1 LSIHEKFCFG
11 PDHEEQNQMIESPED
26 KIICMNP
33 DNGKTENWLSVSH
46 CEACDELSFFELD
59 YYQPDYDYEGYEY
72 KPTRQGMRSGDES
85 WRRETKC
92 PIPEIEHD
100 PKAYCPDEWPCHLKT
115 KYCGIVDCDD
125 RDVFGA
131 TTASFNSVVI
141 MAVLGCFL
149 LVIALVVVWF
159 YCIRRKTHDREKT
172 SLRKN
177 PKRTETSKSTKPLLN
192 DTIQEQPLDGDEESS
207 QLTSKNQ
214 EPSEI
219 TV

>member
-1 LSIHEKFCFG
+1 MTVHRIGPKLKEQIFSIKNI
-11 PDHEEQNQMIESPED
+11 Q
-26 KIICMNP
+26 
-33 DNGKTENWLSVSH
+33 
-46 CEACDELSFFELD
+46 
-59 YYQPDYDYEGYEY
+59 
-72 KPTRQGMRSGDES
+72 RSGDES

-92 PIPEIEHD
+92 PIPEVEHD
-100 PKAYCPDEWPCHLKT
+100 PKVYCPTEWPCHLKT
-115 KYCGIVDCDD
+115 KYCGIAVCDD
-125 RDVFGA
+125 IAEYDP

-141 MAVLGCFL
+141 IAILGCFI
-149 LVIALVVVWF
+149 LVIAVVLAWF

-192 DTIQEQPLDGDEESS
+192 DTIQEQPLDGDEEHS
-207 QLTSKNQ
+207 QLTSKQQ

>member
-1 LSIHEKFCFG
+1 
-11 PDHEEQNQMIESPED
+11 M
-26 KIICMNP
+26 
-33 DNGKTENWLSVSH
+33 
-46 CEACDELSFFELD
+46 
-59 YYQPDYDYEGYEY
+59 
-72 KPTRQGMRSGDES
+72 
-85 WRRETKC
+85 
-92 PIPEIEHD
+92 
-100 PKAYCPDEWPCHLKT
+100 KT

-125 RDVFGA
+125 RDEFDA
-131 TTASFNSVVI
+131 ITASFNSIVI

-149 LVIALVVVWF
+149 LVIAVVLIWF
-159 YCIRRKTHDREKT
+159 YCIGRKTNDREKT
-172 SLRKN
+172 SLRKH